1 MHTCSPQTREVFKFD
16 RLFFKRILEIF
27 NGFHC
32 LLNHPVKDDRFC
44 SRVGIVGR
52 LAHVDVRVRMNFIVT
67 FAARQNFVSPV
78 RDDFVNVHIDP
89 GPMAAPN
96 IDGELIGEFSCD
108 DLITGLSF
116 MSFESLDFFIG
127 KRRGLFYFS
136 NRSNHVRKF
145 VESMIRHIIVLSASD
160 SLNTVVGFFRN
171 RKFA

>member
-1 MHTCSPQTREVFKFD
+1 
-16 RLFFKRILEIF
+16 
-27 NGFHC
+27 
-32 LLNHPVKDDRFC
+32 
-44 SRVGIVGR
+44 
-52 LAHVDVRVRMNFIVT
+52 MNFIVT
-67 FAARQNFVSPV
+67 FAARQNFVSSV

-89 GPMAAPN
+89 GPVAAPN

-108 DLITGLSF
+108 DLVTGLSDCIGF

-127 KRRGLFYFS
+127 KRRGFFYFS

-160 SLNTVVGFFRN
+160 SLNTIVGFFRN